1 MATPVFTI
9 SIDGDKIVATAASGE
24 MFEVVPSEL
33 PPTQQSDG
41 LLQGISQVLRVSYAN
56 ARDPEHATKL
66 LKARIDDLKSGK
78 WRPGTRSSATVK
90 EPDDLALAVI
100 EAVRAQ
106 GQHLDLETYHTSFLP
121 NYLAKYTT
129 MKETADGKM
138 RVVGKAGAL
147 RELAKRKEIA
157 PILAKL
163 AAARAKEHAKDAPAE
178 GPALADFAS
187 SSNTFRPSA
196 AAE

>member
-9 SIDGDKIVATAASGE
+9 SVEDDKVVATAASGE
-24 MFEVVPSEL
+24 RFEVAPSEL

-41 LLQGISQVLRVSYAN
+41 LKQGISQVLRVSYAN

-78 WRPGTRSSATVK
+78 WRPGIRSNAVAA
-90 EPDDLALAVI
+90 EPDDLARAVM
-100 EAVRAQ
+100 EAVNIDFAVYQ
-106 GQHLDLETYHTSFLP
+106 EQFLP
-121 NYLAKYTT
+121 NYLAANTT
-129 MKETADGKM
+129 EKETADGKM
-138 RVVGKAGAL
+138 RVVGKAAAL
-147 RELAKRKEIA
+147 RALANRPEIA
-157 PILAKL
+157 PIIAKL
-163 AAARAKEHAKDAPAE
+163 AAARARLHAKDAHPE

-187 SSNTFRPSA
+187 PSNTFRPSA